1 MRMTTGSSIPFGTA
15 IGRNR
20 YEPRM
25 FACQENRQRIVPK
38 TTRNSL
44 GRIAALIAA
53 LWLFVASI
61 GVLPALAIEEVAFV
75 HPMPPEIRAIPQEYF
90 YRQSTHYRDAIADG
104 DMTLDDVWYGLADL
118 DDDGVKEI
126 FFYVSVIGFCGSA
139 GCTTEILRKT
149 ASGWLNIGE
158 TSTQGSAEILDEKDD
173 GYRRLRT
180 HKVLIWDGEQ
190 YNCIKGS
197 DECG

>member
-1 MRMTTGSSIPFGTA
+1 
-15 IGRNR
+15 
-20 YEPRM
+20 M
-25 FACQENRQRIVPK
+25 FARKERRQRIVPK
-38 TTRNSL
+38 TMRKSL
-44 GRIAALIAA
+44 YRMATLVAT
-53 LWLFVASI
+53 LWLFVASV
-61 GVLPALAIEEVAFV
+61 GVLPALAIEEVVFV
-75 HPMPPEIRAIPQEYF
+75 HPMPPDILAVATEYF
-90 YRQSTHYRDAIADG
+90 LRQDRFYSKVIANG
-104 DMTLDDVWYGLADL
+104 DMRLDDVWYGLADL

-149 ASGWLNIGE
+149 SSGWLNIGE
-158 TSTQGSAEILDEKDD
+158 TSTQGSVEILDEKDD

-190 YNCIKGS
+190 YNCVKGS

>member
-25 FACQENRQRIVPK
+25 FACQENRQRIVRK

-61 GVLPALAIEEVAFV
+61 GILPALAIEEVAFV
-75 HPMPPEIRAIPQEYF
+75 HPMPAEIRAIAQEYF
-90 YRQSTHYRDAIADG
+90 NRQGPHYHNAIADG

-126 FFYVSVIGFCGSA
+126 FFYVSVIGYCGSA
-139 GCTTEILRKT
+139 GCSTDILRKT
-149 ASGWLNIGE
+149 ASGWVNIGHIC
-158 TSTQGSAEILDEKDD
+158 THGSIEILDEKDE
-173 GYRRLRT
+173 GYRRLKT
-180 HKVLIWDGEQ
+180 YEVLIWDGRQ